1 MKENFKTIQELPFTK
16 KQFSEF
22 LIKAQKGSL
31 IENQLKIIMDVMLS
45 TGKNPEAIIKEKGF
59 DAPAINESELK
70 TIVQQVLTDNPT
82 IVEQYK

>member
-1 MKENFKTIQELPFTK
+1 
-16 KQFSEF
+16 
-22 LIKAQKGSL
+22 
-31 IENQLKIIMDVMLS
+31 MLS

-82 IVEQYK
+82 IVEQYKWGKTTAIWFFVGQVMKKTWWKANPKTISEMIENLLK